1 MAKHLHVGLAATGD
15 HWWPV
20 HLIDDDEPDRAPR
33 RLRVDSFADLATL
46 CKEHDATARI
56 TGDVIAQMVEAG
68 VPPRIV

>member
-1 MAKHLHVGLAATGD
+1 MAKHLHVGLARSGD
-15 HWWPV
+15 SWWPV
-20 HLIDDDEPDRAPR
+20 RLIDDERPDREPR
-33 RLRVDSFADLATL
+33 HLSVDSFASLAAL